1 MSTLRHPIYDEDS
14 QFLREQIRRFCDHEI
29 EPHGEAW
36 EAAGST
42 MGEGYENLASAR
54 EDIFY
59 KPYDREGSPEEAMQ
73 QYLTWEIALVEQI
86 KRDGTLVFPHFD
98 PS

>member
-1 MSTLRHPIYDEDS
+1 
-14 QFLREQIRRFCDHEI
+14 
-29 EPHGEAW
+29 
-36 EAAGST
+36 
-42 MGEGYENLASAR
+42 MGWENLASAR
-54 EDIFY
+54 EDLFY

-98 PS
+98 P